1 LIVTR
6 QKIVLELDLLVL
18 QLGNGGNKNTN
29 SGFGIHIVVGRDLEC
44 PNQQV
49 NESYM
54 LIQKAVETAN

>member
-1 LIVTR
+1 MEETR
-6 QKIVLELDLLVL
+6 IQIQVL
-18 QLGNGGNKNTN
+18 
-29 SGFGIHIVVGRDLEC
+29 GIHIVVGRDLEC